1 MKFLTNLFKS
11 KRKKFEELLKQ
22 TQIIRIRTLEEGC
35 DDEIV
40 IIPPVDEDLIDSLH
54 SLLQKGVEVRLED
67 ISLIEDSIQDCK
79 QDICDN
85 PNTYD
90 CPQEILADENTL
102 QDWINQTIATY
113 PRIFILNKILNLLKQ
128 YLRTS

>member
-11 KRKKFEELLKQ
+11 KRKKLEELLKQ
-22 TQIIRIRTLEEGC
+22 THIIRIRTLEEGC
-35 DDEIV
+35 NDEIV
-40 IIPPVDEDLIDSLH
+40 IIPPVDDDLVDSIH
-54 SLLQKGVEVRLED
+54 SLLQKGTEVRLED
-67 ISLIEDSIQDCK
+67 ISFIEDSIQDCK